1 MSKNFVLVIEKER
14 ARRRK
19 RQQEVYKA
27 KITDELS
34 NKKKRKTRKETT
46 SVTKKDVQWKKKTNS
61 NAESKEKIKTVF
73 YKLCICLRDSARLQ
87 RQYI

>member
-14 ARRRK
+14 TRRRK

-34 NKKKRKTRKETT
+34 NKNMRKTRKETT
-46 SVTKKDVQWKKKTNS
+46 SATKKRCAMKK
-61 NAESKEKIKTVF
+61 
-73 YKLCICLRDSARLQ
+73 RRLIAMQ
-87 RQYI
+87 KVKRK